1 MPANLRI
8 HIAAVGFEF
17 RRITEPLL
25 HMQADKVYLVSFS
38 ENDDATKFFVQIKKE
53 LAQKYKHIKVEEIF
67 IDIWDLYACIEK
79 FREIILTEEGNHVYV
94 NVSTGTKI
102 TAIAGMLACML
113 WGATP
118 YYARVSYPS
127 PKPAIDLHTEHVEDP
142 DVLPVYGINKPRPEF
157 MLALSIIEQNGGRM
171 RKARLIE
178 KLEGLGVIGIR
189 DERKTELSE
198 PAKHSQLRAILEP
211 MESDWKYVTVQARG
225 RRSEVIVTEQ
235 GRAALKI
242 FGAPVIAR

>member
-1 MPANLRI
+1 
-8 HIAAVGFEF
+8 
-17 RRITEPLL
+17 
-25 HMQADKVYLVSFS
+25 MQADKVYLVSFS
-38 ENDDATKFFVQIKKE
+38 EDDDASKFFVQINKE
-53 LAQKYKHIKVEEIF
+53 LAQKYRHIKVEEVF

-79 FREIILTEEGNHVYV
+79 FREIILTEKGNHVYM

-102 TAIAGMLACML
+102 TAMAGMLACML

-127 PKPAIDLHTEHVEDP
+127 PKPAIDLHTEHVEEP
-142 DVLPVYGINKPRPEF
+142 DILPVYDINKPRPEF
-157 MLALSIIEQNGGRM
+157 MLVLSIIEQNGGHV

-178 KLEGLGVIGIR
+178 KLEELSVISIR

-198 PAKHSQLRAILEP
+198 AAKHSQLRAILDP
-211 MESDWKYVTVQARG
+211 MGSEWKYVTVEARG
-225 RRSEVIVTEQ
+225 RRSEVTITEQ

-242 FGAPVIAR
+242 FGTPVTAR

>member
-1 MPANLRI
+1 MSANLRV
-8 HIAAVGFEF
+8 HIAPVGFEF
-17 RRITEPLL
+17 RRVTEPLL

-38 ENDDATKFFVQIKKE
+38 EDDDASKFFVQINKE
-53 LAQKYKHIKVEEIF
+53 LAQKYRHIKVEEVF

-79 FREIILTEEGNHVYV
+79 FREIILTEKGNHVYM

-102 TAIAGMLACML
+102 TAMAGMLACML

-127 PKPAIDLHTEHVEDP
+127 PKPAIDLHTEHVEEP
-142 DVLPVYGINKPRPEF
+142 DILPVYDINKPRPEF
-157 MLALSIIEQNGGRM
+157 MLVLSIIEQNGGHV

-178 KLEGLGVIGIR
+178 KLEELSVISIR

-198 PAKHSQLRAILEP
+198 AAKHSQLRAILDP
-211 MESDWKYVTVQARG
+211 MGSEWKYVTVEARG
-225 RRSEVIVTEQ
+225 RRSEVTITEQ

-242 FGAPVIAR
+242 FGTPVTAR